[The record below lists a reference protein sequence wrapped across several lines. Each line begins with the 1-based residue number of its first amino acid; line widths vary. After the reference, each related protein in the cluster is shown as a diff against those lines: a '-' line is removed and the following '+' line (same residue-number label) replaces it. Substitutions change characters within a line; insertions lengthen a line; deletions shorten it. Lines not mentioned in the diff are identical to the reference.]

1 MKNRIKD
8 LYLDIGRVLNN
19 PAAFGLGER
28 MPQALANALTRIQ
41 SELLE
46 ELKEEGQE
54 PDFLAQELSQDAD
67 QQPVPVFTS
76 NSFDLLRMAGT

>member
-19 PAAFGLGER
+19 PEAFGLGER
-28 MPQALANALTRIQ
+28 MPTALAVALTRIQ

-46 ELKEEGQE
+46 ELREQGMEH
-54 PDFLAQELSQDAD
+54 DYLAQELSQDAD
-67 QQPVPVFTS
+67 GHAFPGFTS
-76 NSFDLLRMAGT
+76 TSFEFPKARR